1 MTTQIAT
8 QRVGEFSKLKHLIV
22 ETIRNNDIYER
33 EESVRK
39 ILIKQINQLKDQ
51 LKLEMQNRQMADR
64 EIQEALNK
72 YQFIIQEQ
80 VEKQRNEIRA
90 SKKPAGAAAQGNTR

>member
-1 MTTQIAT
+1 
-8 QRVGEFSKLKHLIV
+8 
-22 ETIRNNDIYER
+22 
-33 EESVRK
+33 
-39 ILIKQINQLKDQ
+39 
-51 LKLEMQNRQMADR
+51 MQNRQMADR

-90 SKKPAGAAAQGNTR
+90 SKKPAAAAAQNNTRWLLPTKKI

>member
-1 MTTQIAT
+1 
-8 QRVGEFSKLKHLIV
+8 
-22 ETIRNNDIYER
+22 
-33 EESVRK
+33 
-39 ILIKQINQLKDQ
+39 
-51 LKLEMQNRQMADR
+51 MQNRQMADR

-90 SKKPAGAAAQGNTR
+90 SKKPAAAAAQNNTR